1 MPSARRGVS
10 RRGGDRLARRRVD
23 NPFGGL
29 AIKAISFTAATGIS
43 ADICGPNGDAACTN
57 QSDYTYTLV
66 ELRVEVVPEPTALAL
81 LGAGLLGLGV
91 AARRRA
97 GG

>member
-23 NPFGGL
+23 NPFG
-29 AIKAISFTAATGIS
+29 ATPIKAISFTAATGIS

-57 QSDYTYTLV
+57 QSDYTLV

-81 LGAGLLGLGV
+81 LGAGLIGLGV
-91 AARRRA
+91 AARRRSA
-97 GG
+97 